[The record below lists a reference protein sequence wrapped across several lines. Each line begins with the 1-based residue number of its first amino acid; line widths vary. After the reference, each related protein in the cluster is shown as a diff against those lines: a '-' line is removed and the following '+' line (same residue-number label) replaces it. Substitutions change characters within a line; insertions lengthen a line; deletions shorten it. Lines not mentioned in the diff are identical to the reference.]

1 MKKFTI
7 GFLVFAL
14 VAIGTVFA
22 LAQRG
27 DKGKHGRGF
36 EHRGF
41 ERMAKKLNLTDTQK
55 EQVKQITEAS
65 RAKVKPLKES
75 MRANRQQLK
84 SLTENGQFDAAQ
96 VQTIA
101 NQQGSIAAQIIV
113 EKERAKWE
121 IFQILT
127 VEQKTQAK
135 ELKEQMK
142 ERFKG
147 RFYKSDGENF

>member
-36 EHRGF
+36 KHRGF
-41 ERMAKKLNLTDTQK
+41 ERMAKKLNLTDAQK

-65 RAKVKPLKES
+65 HAKVKPLKES

-84 SLTENGQFDAAQ
+84 SLTENEPFDETQ

-101 NQQGSIAAQIIV
+101 NQQGTIAAQIIV
-113 EKERAKWE
+113 EKERAKRE

-127 VEQKTQAK
+127 VEQRALAK
-135 ELKEQMK
+135 QFKEQIK
-142 ERFKG
+142 EGFKG
-147 RFYKSDGENF
+147 KFNKSDGGDF

>member
-7 GFLVFAL
+7 GFLVFAM

-27 DKGKHGRGF
+27 DKGIHGRGF
-36 EHRGF
+36 GHRGF
-41 ERMAKKLNLTDTQK
+41 ERMAEKLNLTDAQK
-55 EQVKQITEAS
+55 EQVKQISEAS

-75 MRANRQQLK
+75 MRANRQQLE
-84 SLTENGQFDAAQ
+84 SLTENEPFDEAQ

-101 NQQGSIAAQIIV
+101 NRQGAIAAQIIV

-127 VEQKTQAK
+127 VEQRAQAK
-135 ELKEQMK
+135 QLKEQMK

-147 RFYKSDGENF
+147 RFNKSDGEDF

>member
-7 GFLVFAL
+7 GFLVFAM

-22 LAQRG
+22 FAQRG
-27 DKGKHGRGF
+27 DKGKSRFG
-36 EHRGF
+36 HRGF
-41 ERMAKKLNLTDTQK
+41 ERMAEKLNLTDVQK
-55 EQVKQITEAS
+55 EQVKQISEAS

-75 MRANRQQLK
+75 MRANRRQLK
-84 SLTENGQFDAAQ
+84 SLTENEPFDEAQ

-101 NQQGSIAAQIIV
+101 NQQGAIAAQIIV

-127 VEQKTQAK
+127 VEQRAQAK
-135 ELKEQMK
+135 LLKEQMK

-147 RFYKSDGENF
+147 RFNKSGGEDF

>member
-22 LAQRG
+22 FAQRG
-27 DKGKHGRGF
+27 DKGRHGREFG
-36 EHRGF
+36 HRGF
-41 ERMAKKLNLTDTQK
+41 ERMAEKLNLTDAQK

-65 RAKVKPLKES
+65 RAKVKPLMED
-75 MRANRQQLK
+75 MRANHQQLK
-84 SLTENGQFDAAQ
+84 SLTENGQFDQ
-96 VQTIA
+96 VQVQKIA
-101 NQQGSIAAQIIV
+101 NRQGEIAAQIIV
-113 EKERAKWE
+113 EKERTKWE

-127 VEQKTQAK
+127 VEQQTQAK
-135 ELKEQMK
+135 QLKEQME

-147 RFYKSDGENF
+147 RF

>member
-7 GFLVFAL
+7 VFLVFAL

-22 LAQRG
+22 FAHRG
-27 DKGKHGRGF
+27 DKGRHGREFG
-36 EHRGF
+36 HRGF
-41 ERMAKKLNLTDTQK
+41 ERTAEKLNLTDVQK
-55 EQVKQITEAS
+55 EQVKQIMESS
-65 RAKVKPLKES
+65 RSKVEPLKES

-84 SLTENGQFDAAQ
+84 SLTENGQFDQAQ
-96 VQTIA
+96 VQAIA
-101 NQQGSIAAQIIV
+101 NQQGAMAAQIIV

-127 VEQKTQAK
+127 VEQRAQAK
-135 ELKEQMK
+135 QLKEKMK

-147 RFYKSDGENF
+147 KFNKSDGEDF